1 MTREIERKTLLNE
14 ESAKN
19 LTQIPLWELKEQH
32 KFCSDELESIKEKI
46 TQILFKIKDNDEKSA
61 KNKDLT
67 ERLTAQKEEY
77 KRWDMLYELIGSPDG
92 KKFRGLAQEFAF
104 EILVAHA
111 NAQMIKMSDR
121 YHLQRDKVN
130 PLQLCVID
138 NYQSGEIRPTSNLSG
153 GESFIVCLALAL
165 GLSKM
170 ASQRVRVDSLFLDEG
185 FGTLDEKSLSA
196 ALSSL
201 AALNQDGKLI
211 GIISHVAEIKA
222 RINTQINISP
232 ASGGKSRIEGPGCQ
246 MLSS

>member
-1 MTREIERKTLLNE
+1 
-14 ESAKN
+14 
-19 LTQIPLWELKEQH
+19 
-32 KFCSDELESIKEKI
+32 
-46 TQILFKIKDNDEKSA
+46 
-61 KNKDLT
+61 
-67 ERLTAQKEEY
+67 
-77 KRWDMLYELIGSPDG
+77 MLYELIGSPDG

-246 MLSS
+246 RIS